1 MGAKDTATGDS
12 ATGVRRSKNK
22 KASSKI
28 ASQALFY
35 ILSFYLTFLF
45 PSWTRISQMVKGFVE
60 FPVIFLFAV
69 FLPLQ
74 GLFNAMVY
82 FRPRFLSYM
91 AANPNMSLR
100 NIIAGMRAS
109 VSTKEVGEYV
119 QKAQQSSRVIPLNI
133 NITKAARVSGV
144 ESALNYEEGCLGKS
158 GNASK
163 KVHFEDDDPLVEE
176 DEDTEEDCENPNDG
190 DLQEEK

>member
-1 MGAKDTATGDS
+1 MG
-12 ATGVRRSKNK
+12 
-22 KASSKI
+22 SSKI

-35 ILSFYLTFLF
+35 ILSFYLVFLF
-45 PSWTRISQMVKGFVE
+45 PSWTRISQMVKGYVE
-60 FPVIFLFAV
+60 FPVIFLFAI
-69 FLPLQ
+69 FFPLQ

-119 QKAQQSSRVIPLNI
+119 QKAQQCSRVLPLDI
-133 NITKAARVSGV
+133 NITKAARSGV
-144 ESALNYEEGCLGKS
+144 ESALTYEEGGLMR

-163 KVHFEDDDPLVEE
+163 KVYFEDDDPLVEE
-176 DEDTEEDCENPNDG
+176 QEDTEEDCENPNDG
-190 DLQEEK
+190 DLQGENNERMRRRVSSSGA